1 VKRQQ
6 LDSNLA
12 RVRSEG
18 SREPIR
24 LALKDL
30 GLFFQETGDS
40 SNAVKVLFQGKDS
53 SSTQQQ
59 HLEMALLVMDAGLD
73 FAKYDYA
80 SPFAQKAEQLL
91 PPQLANAKPSN
102 EFMRIRF
109 ALGLCDLDRKR
120 YKAAAKNLLQINSD
134 FKYPSLASLEDVA
147 TIATLCAMATFSR
160 NELKENLVENVGFKP
175 MLELVPVLK
184 ELLTNFI
191 SSSYG
196 PLIKTLG
203 AALPLLSVDP
213 FLHSHAET
221 IVKDIKVQALL
232 QCTLPYSSLKL
243 EKIANAFD
251 MDVAEIEV
259 ELAQLIS
266 SGRIQARID
275 SQSRTLVA
283 RGDDKRDVGIRGALE
298 ASEHIVAESRAML
311 LRVNLLENFVV
322 YTPAKA
328 SSRSAKAAA
337 PSMLAQAE
345 SGERDE
351 GESENEDLMEDMRS
365 D

>member
-1 VKRQQ
+1 VSDHQ
-6 LDSNLA
+6 NY
-12 RVRSEG
+12 E
-18 SREPIR
+18 
-24 LALKDL
+24 
-30 GLFFQETGDS
+30 
-40 SNAVKVLFQGKDS
+40 
-53 SSTQQQ
+53 
-59 HLEMALLVMDAGLD
+59 
-73 FAKYDYA
+73 
-80 SPFAQKAEQLL
+80 AQKAKLSPVWTHSTQIIVDHGKGSWLYDINGKAYLDFTCGIGVTNTGHCHPKVVEAIQKQAGLL
-91 PPQLANAKPSN
+91 LHGQANII
-102 EFMRIRF
+102 FH
-109 ALGLCDLDRKR
+109 
-120 YKAAAKNLLQINSD
+120 
-134 FKYPSLASLEDVA
+134 
-147 TIATLCAMATFSR
+147 
-160 NELKENLVENVGFKP
+160 KP